1 MSDNDGYHNL
11 SGAMEG
17 SLSVGSLR
25 VLLILL
31 TPLGLNPS
39 NSRNLKPRLS
49 RVEGRLL
56 GGLCLPRNQGQD
68 KGSRPPPKRMNFWKS
83 SERGGESFSITKII
97 LQIFAIIN
105 GNSVVNSGKHGK
117 NCKCCPVSLLIVR
130 SYLIVMNSGSQLSEK
145 LSVSQLSQV
154 SRIDR
159 SLKVLSKCISLCH
172 FICLCQCFSFFVR
185 SCLLMTLINC
195 LKGFKSLGSIFYSDL

>member
-56 GGLCLPRNQGQD
+56 RGLCLPRNQCQD
-68 KGSRPPPKRMNFWKS
+68 NIGAGCFLPAFQPQCKS
-83 SERGGESFSITKII
+83 TVGFTSP
-97 LQIFAIIN
+97 QI
-105 GNSVVNSGKHGK
+105 
-117 NCKCCPVSLLIVR
+117 CVR
-130 SYLIVMNSGSQLSEK
+130 LA
-145 LSVSQLSQV
+145 
-154 SRIDR
+154 
-159 SLKVLSKCISLCH
+159 
-172 FICLCQCFSFFVR
+172 
-185 SCLLMTLINC
+185 
-195 LKGFKSLGSIFYSDL
+195 

>member
-49 RVEGRLL
+49 MVEGRLL

-68 KGSRPPPKRMNFWKS
+68 KGSRSPPKRMNFWKS
-83 SERGGESFSITKII
+83 SEGG
-97 LQIFAIIN
+97 
-105 GNSVVNSGKHGK
+105 G
-117 NCKCCPVSLLIVR
+117 
-130 SYLIVMNSGSQLSEK
+130 
-145 LSVSQLSQV
+145 
-154 SRIDR
+154 
-159 SLKVLSKCISLCH
+159 CH
-172 FICLCQCFSFFVR
+172 F
-185 SCLLMTLINC
+185 
-195 LKGFKSLGSIFYSDL
+195 

>member
-56 GGLCLPRNQGQD
+56 GGLCLPRRQGQ
-68 KGSRPPPKRMNFWKS
+68 
-83 SERGGESFSITKII
+83 
-97 LQIFAIIN
+97 
-105 GNSVVNSGKHGK
+105 
-117 NCKCCPVSLLIVR
+117 
-130 SYLIVMNSGSQLSEK
+130 EK
-145 LSVSQLSQV
+145 VP
-154 SRIDR
+154 DD
-159 SLKVLSKCISLCH
+159 
-172 FICLCQCFSFFVR
+172 
-185 SCLLMTLINC
+185 SCLLLMVLFN
-195 LKGFKSLGSIFYSDL
+195 LSAGPR